1 MKRSRIVTLFF
12 LMAISFVMPKKV
24 DAQIIEVGATGG
36 LSYYIGDINPG
47 KQFSQS
53 DLSLGGVIRYYD
65 NLRWAFRF
73 QYSNMGLNV
82 ADKTGFYEP
91 VKEPFKSKINDFS
104 LIAEFNFFDY
114 WTGSERDFV
123 TPYLFAGFSVFNYT
137 TISQMDAAKTLSNG
151 GSFSIPFGVGIKYSL
166 TKRIGLTL
174 EWRMHKSFDDNIDSI
189 TDNYYAAESNG
200 EVKQIT
206 MPLAYKCDWYSMLGL
221 SVVYRFNL
229 PKRDTCNS
237 GIKTR
242 K

>member
-12 LMAISFVMPKKV
+12 LMAISFVLPKIV

-47 KQFSQS
+47 KQFSQN
-53 DLSLGGVIRYYD
+53 DLALGGLIRYYD

-114 WTGSERDFV
+114 WTGSERNFI
-123 TPYLFAGFSVFNYT
+123 TPYLLAGFSVFNYK
-137 TISQMDAAKTLSNG
+137 TISQIDAAKILSND
-151 GSFSIPFGVGIKYSL
+151 GSFSIPFGVGVKYSL
-166 TKRIGLTL
+166 TQRIGLTL

-189 TDNYYAAESNG
+189 TDNYYATESNG
-200 EVKQIT
+200 EVKQKT

-221 SVVYRFNL
+221 SIVYRFNL
-229 PKRDTCNS
+229 PKRDACNS

>member
-1 MKRSRIVTLFF
+1 
-12 LMAISFVMPKKV
+12 MAISFVLPKKV

-47 KQFSQS
+47 KQFSQN
-53 DLSLGGVIRYYD
+53 DLALGGLIRYYD

-73 QYSNMGLNV
+73 QYSNIGLNV

-104 LIAEFNFFDY
+104 FISEFNFFDY
-114 WTGSERDFV
+114 WTGSERNFI
-123 TPYLFAGFSVFNYT
+123 TPYLLAGFSVFNYK
-137 TISQMDAAKTLSNG
+137 TISQIDAAKILSND
-151 GSFSIPFGVGIKYSL
+151 GSFSIPFGVGVKYSL
-166 TKRIGLTL
+166 TQRIGLTL

-189 TDNYYAAESNG
+189 TDNYYATESNG
-200 EVKQIT
+200 EVKQKT
-206 MPLAYKCDWYSMLGL
+206 MPLAYKCDWYSMIGL
-221 SVVYRFNL
+221 SIVYRFNL
-229 PKRDTCNS
+229 PKRDACNS

>member
-1 MKRSRIVTLFF
+1 
-12 LMAISFVMPKKV
+12 MAISFVLPKKV

-47 KQFSQS
+47 KQFSQN
-53 DLSLGGVIRYYD
+53 DLALGGLIRYYD

-114 WTGSERDFV
+114 WTGSERNFI
-123 TPYLFAGFSVFNYT
+123 TPYLLAGFSVFNYK
-137 TISQMDAAKTLSNG
+137 TISQIDAAKILSND
-151 GSFSIPFGVGIKYSL
+151 GSFSIPFGVGVKYSL
-166 TKRIGLTL
+166 TQRIGLTL

-189 TDNYYAAESNG
+189 TDNYYATESNG
-200 EVKQIT
+200 EVKQKT
-206 MPLAYKCDWYSMLGL
+206 MPLAYKCDWYNMLGL
-221 SVVYRFNL
+221 SIVYRFNL